1 MGYKNILQNA
11 KWTMY
16 DLCWLSSKQLLLSW
30 EDMPNGYKLDYTQRL
45 HIQHG
50 VYLVIWQINYTNTT
64 SHHNRL
70 GGITT
75 EANAVIYMAE
85 LDFHW
90 SIKNEQT
97 ASSMFYNRHTTH
109 YGTQKKRKKKNQ
121 AISNPLPNADTRAYW
136 NLPTER
142 QPKPLQDSETQK

>member
-1 MGYKNILQNA
+1 MQSELCMTCAGFPVNNCYFHERICLMAISWITPNDSTFSMGYIF
-11 KWTMY
+11 
-16 DLCWLSSKQLLLSW
+16 
-30 EDMPNGYKLDYTQRL
+30 
-45 HIQHG
+45 
-50 VYLVIWQINYTNTT
+50 VIWQINYTNTT